1 MKIIKIISKFKNTFF
16 WHIILTKLI
25 HPFYKIIWLNLIN
38 SEGKY
43 LFLEFKKENEK
54 DHIINID
61 EDKPCVIIKN
71 DKTFFDFANKISKQ
85 VDHNLIL
92 KKIEDQNKNYQK
104 LENNNYFFSIYE
116 DLNIGTQK
124 EIVEFAKSKRNLSI
138 AANYLGVMPTISKI
152 SLYVNFPKDYQKER
166 AAMMWH
172 KDDFGFKSLDF
183 FMPICKLDNDN
194 GAMQFLDKKNKLG
207 VFERVPE
214 HIEDALPK
222 ERNKI
227 KTVDFEKYFDEKKI
241 RSFIGDLGDALLI
254 DSFRIYHRGGK
265 CKKNY
270 RIMFR
275 ISYQTPD
282 SSRVLSHNIDNKF
295 EYLKTLKKSDM
306 SSKLDK
312 YIFFGN
318 EKYRNKKKFIN
329 FLLLF
334 YRLMH
339 VKLKKIT

>member
-1 MKIIKIISKFKNTFF
+1 MKLVKIISKFKNTFL
-16 WHIILTKLI
+16 WHVILIKLI
-25 HPFYKIIWLNLIN
+25 YPFYKFIWINLIN

-43 LFLEFKKENEK
+43 LFSKFKKGNEK
-54 DHIINID
+54 NNDIHID
-61 EDKPCVIIKN
+61 EDKPYEIIRN

-85 VDHNLIL
+85 IDHNLII
-92 KKIEDQNKNYQK
+92 KKIEDLNRNYEAPK
-104 LENNNYFFSIYE
+104 NNNYFFSIYE
-116 DLNIGTQK
+116 NLNIHIKK
-124 EIVEFAKSKRNLSI
+124 EMVEFAKSKRNLLI
-138 AANYLGVMPTISKI
+138 AANYLGVMPIIAKI

-166 AAMMWH
+166 AAMLWH

-183 FMPICKLDNDN
+183 FMPICKLNNDN
-194 GAMQFLDKKNKLG
+194 GAMQLLDEKNELG

-214 HIEDALPK
+214 HIEDAPPK

-227 KTVDFEKYFDEKKI
+227 KTVDFEKYFNKKKFK
-241 RSFIGDLGDALLI
+241 SFTGDLGDALLI
-254 DSFRIYHRGGK
+254 DSFRIYHKGGK

-282 SSRVLSHNIDNKF
+282 SSRVLSHNVDNKF
-295 EYLKTLKKSDM
+295 EYLKTLIKSDM
-306 SSKLDK
+306 SSQLDK

-318 EKYRNKKKFIN
+318 EKYKDKKKFIN

-339 VKLKKIT
+339 VKLRKIT